1 MKTKIEKKEEYVPT
15 ALRQVWEWK
24 DAIHQE
30 TKHLSTRETLRYIH
44 EQAGEIVRQLN
55 LRVASFPPILS
66 RPESRVFLSRSTN
79 GCVPSPLAA
88 RQPAAPRQW

>member
-1 MKTKIEKKEEYVPT
+1 MKTKIEKNEEFVPT

-24 DAIHQE
+24 DAIYQE

-55 LRVASFPPILS
+55 LRVASFPDDTPA
-66 RPESRVFLSRSTN
+66 RVAK
-79 GCVPSPLAA
+79 LAET
-88 RQPAAPRQW
+88 PPPYGGKKP

>member
-55 LRVASFPPILS
+55 LRVASFPDKTTAG
-66 RPESRVFLSRSTN
+66 VAK
-79 GCVPSPLAA
+79 LAETPPPYGGKK
-88 RQPAAPRQW
+88 Q